1 MNTAEK
7 PEGTLRRLRRQ
18 LAMTQEEFSGG
29 IGVTVSTV
37 NRWENGHAQPS
48 RLAWRAIESI
58 ARSHGL
64 ACETPEGAGTGEQR
78 PPLRIVG

>member
-48 RLAWRAIESI
+48 RLAWRAIEGI
-58 ARSHGL
+58 ARRHGL
-64 ACETPEGAGTGEQR
+64 ACETPESAGTER
-78 PPLRIVG
+78 PSLRIAG

>member
-1 MNTAEK
+1 MSTAEK
-7 PEGTLRRLRRQ
+7 SEGPLRRLRRQ

-48 RLAWRAIESI
+48 RLAWRAIETI

-64 ACETPEGAGTGEQR
+64 SCEAPESAQR
-78 PPLRIVG
+78 PPLRIG

>member
-7 PEGTLRRLRRQ
+7 PESALRRLRRQ

-48 RLAWRAIESI
+48 RLAWRAIETI
-58 ARSHGL
+58 AHRHGL
-64 ACETPEGAGTGEQR
+64 SCECSESVGADAQR
-78 PPLRIVG
+78 PPLPVVG